1 MHIVDKLRNV
11 SNVKQE
17 LSSQLSRL
25 GQDTSNVK
33 FRNYSNLIENIPSSS
48 VISQSNIDNFVI
60 KTINI
65 NGENA

>member
-17 LSSQLSRL
+17 LSNQLSRL
-25 GQDTSNVK
+25 GQNTNNVK
-33 FRNYSNLIENIPSSS
+33 FRDYSNLIESVPLAE
-48 VISQSNIDNFVI
+48 VISQSDINGCVT
-60 KTINI
+60 KAINI